1 MITLSYFFIEKNNKK
16 SLNFSHVCKQICS
29 SNFKEVCEF
38 SMCEEISCY
47 MEFAIFA
54 YSIFS
59 RFGYQCVKCA
69 LISTVKTPTIE
80 TKRGCKNIKS
90 RDEFSS

>member
-1 MITLSYFFIEKNNKK
+1 MLHGICHIE
-16 SLNFSHVCKQICS
+16 H
-29 SNFKEVCEF
+29 
-38 SMCEEISCY
+38 EISSY
-47 MEFAIFA
+47 LTNLHIQF
-54 YSIFS
+54 FS
-59 RFGYQCVKCA
+59 RFRYQCVKCA